1 MCYWYV
7 HIILPCTFDACSHRP
22 GDVKNVVDGLNYH
35 ERILLLDMMNK
46 IQLDEVQEDNN
57 RNSDHSL
64 TAYGSIILA
73 KECYILYM
81 IFTESI

>member
-1 MCYWYV
+1 
-7 HIILPCTFDACSHRP
+7 
-22 GDVKNVVDGLNYH
+22 
-35 ERILLLDMMNK
+35 MMNK